1 VIVND
6 NQYLYS
12 KWCFEIHRR
21 TKEQKLK
28 LKLQKNRL
36 KFYYKDQILSIL
48 QLQELQI
55 IKSQYR
61 NAHSNSRKYRF
72 RKTTLTR
79 LLAKH
84 FKWEPH
90 EDVVDNPY
98 LDDFTIKWNAG
109 LFTNLFLEQSFPSS
123 DANSRKW

>member
-1 VIVND
+1 MVLKFIDV
-6 NQYLYS
+6 QKS
-12 KWCFEIHRR
+12 K
-21 TKEQKLK
+21 KLK

-36 KFYYKDQILSIL
+36 KIYYKDQILSIFTTSG
-48 QLQELQI
+48 I
-55 IKSQYR
+55 TNYKQYR

-90 EDVVDNPY
+90 YEDVVDNPY
-98 LDDFTIKWNAG
+98 LMI
-109 LFTNLFLEQSFPSS
+109 LPS
-123 DANSRKW
+123 NGTLVF

>member
-1 VIVND
+1 MTINTCT
-6 NQYLYS
+6 Q
-12 KWCFEIHRR
+12 KWCFKVHRR

-36 KFYYKDQILSIL
+36 KNSTTRTKFYLFL

-61 NAHSNSRKYRF
+61 NAHSNSRYRF

-90 EDVVDNPY
+90 YEDVVDNPY
-98 LDDFTIKWNAG
+98 WMIL
-109 LFTNLFLEQSFPSS
+109 PS
-123 DANSRKW
+123 NGTLVF

>member
-1 VIVND
+1 MTINTCTQNGV
-6 NQYLYS
+6 L
-12 KWCFEIHRR
+12 KFRR
-21 TKEQKLK
+21 TKEQKTEIEIAEK
-28 LKLQKNRL
+28 SFK

-90 EDVVDNPY
+90 YEDVVDNP
-98 LDDFTIKWNAG
+98 LG
-109 LFTNLFLEQSFPSS
+109 
-123 DANSRKW
+123 